1 MRLGPQAMQEYEEEA
16 RQAHRG
22 MYVYGDPG
30 DSDDEEPA
38 ASGGRGGAARGGRR

>member
-1 MRLGPQAMQEYEEEA
+1 MEEYEDEA

-38 ASGGRGGAARGGRR
+38 TGGRFGGAPRGGRR